1 MTITVGISD
10 FIDDST
16 PKAGEF
22 ARDAEAAGFDAV
34 GIRDH
39 QADGRDAFVRLTIA
53 ALNTSRLTLYPAV
66 SNPLTRHP
74 SVLASLANTLQ
85 EIAPGRAKLVLG
97 GGDAAAGEMGR
108 KGASL
113 EEMRQAVLS
122 IRRLLAGEGVRF
134 GDGAEVKMLST
145 SSPPTPVAV
154 NASSP
159 RMVELAGET
168 ADEAVPMVG
177 IHAEMVARVKRHL
190 AEGAKRAGRSVD
202 TIPVTYMMPVY
213 MGATMEEAQ
222 TSARSTLSMWLK
234 RKQRLF
240 GVVLREMG
248 MDIPPVQGPE
258 DIPPA
263 LLPDLCD
270 AMGLVGTPEQCAE
283 RLQRFV
289 SETGAE
295 HVHFL
300 VYDTA
305 GDYKAVLRSF
315 GQVILPSI
323 R

>member
-1 MTITVGISD
+1 MSITVGISD
-10 FIDDST
+10 FIDDAT

-22 ARDAEAAGFDAV
+22 ARAAEAAGFDAL

-39 QADGRDAFVRLTIA
+39 QADGRDAFVRLTVA

-85 EIAPGRAKLVLG
+85 EVAPARAKLVLG
-97 GGDAAAGEMGR
+97 GGDAASGEMGR
-108 KGASL
+108 RGASL
-113 EEMRQAVLS
+113 DEMRDAVLS

-134 GDGAEVKMLST
+134 GEGAEIKMLNT

-159 RMVELAGET
+159 RMLELAGEA

-177 IHAEMVARVKRHL
+177 IHAAMVARAREHL
-190 AEGAKRAGRSVD
+190 AAGAKRAGRPVD
-202 TIPVTYMMPVY
+202 TIPVTYMLPVC
-213 MGATMEEAQ
+213 MSATTEEAQ
-222 TSARSTLSMWLK
+222 ANARGIISMWLR

-240 GVVLREMG
+240 GVILREMG
-248 MDIPPVQGPE
+248 MDIPPVQGPG
-258 DIPPA
+258 DLPDA

-283 RLQRFV
+283 RLQRV
-289 SETGAE
+289 VAETGAE
-295 HVHFL
+295 RLHFL
-300 VYDTA
+300 VYGSTGEYQA
-305 GDYKAVLRSF
+305 TLRDF
-315 GQVILPSI
+315 ERVILPSI